1 MNTTSHMIEAR
12 GGLKLH
18 VREAGEGPA
27 ILFVHCVLC
36 DGSMFDPPLAELS
49 RDHRVLSM
57 DLRGHGRSEV
67 RGAYTVRD
75 VSKDIVGVLDA
86 LDIPRAV
93 IAGHGIG
100 GVAALHVALAN
111 PDRVSALVLMNT
123 TADEES
129 TVGAVKARAFGMALQ
144 LGGPRKELLQLAT
157 RSLFSHTC
165 KVAHPDIVERWIEQ
179 TAEVDGAGVRLALD
193 MMARR
198 PSLDQRL
205 ERLDQRTLV
214 IAGSEDTVTPWALQQ
229 RLVDRMPRARMKTIQ
244 RAGHLAPIE
253 KPGELTELLRAFT
266 RELREGIRDDR
277 TGRLIGKS

>member
-36 DGSMFDPPLAELS
+36 DSSMFDQPVAELS
-49 RDHRVLSM
+49 RDHRVLAM

-86 LDIPRAV
+86 LEIPRAI

-100 GVAALHVALAN
+100 GVAALHVALAA
-111 PDRVSALVLMNT
+111 PERVSALILMNT

-129 TVGAVKARAFGMALQ
+129 AVGAVKARAFGLALQ
-144 LGGPRKELLQLAT
+144 LGGPRKELLQLAA

-165 KVAHPDIVERWIEQ
+165 KVAHPDIVERWLER
-179 TAEVDGAGVRLALD
+179 TAEVDGAGVRLALE

-253 KPGELTELLRAFT
+253 KPRELTELLRAFT
-266 RELREGIRDDR
+266 RELRDGVRDDR